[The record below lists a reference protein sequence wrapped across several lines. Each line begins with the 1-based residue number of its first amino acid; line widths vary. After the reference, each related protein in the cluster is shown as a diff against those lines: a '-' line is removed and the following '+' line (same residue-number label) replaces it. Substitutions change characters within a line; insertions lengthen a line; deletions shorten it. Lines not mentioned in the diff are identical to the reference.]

1 MILQIGAKS
10 FSLIFVE
17 IKDRENHI
25 MDQFV
30 QIIRAESF
38 TELMIGGTGGPPVR
52 RRPVGRISLQDGF
65 EI

>member
-1 MILQIGAKS
+1 MLFLILILMILQIGAES

-38 TELMIGGTGGPPVR
+38 TELMIGGITVKVIPS
-52 RRPVGRISLQDGF
+52 IN
-65 EI
+65 